1 MKRYTIICAAALM
14 MFSAGSDGFA
24 REMVQ
29 VKGSDTLINAV
40 QRLSE
45 VYMEKNPGK
54 AVAVTGGG
62 SGTGLAAIVNGKC
75 DIANSSRLMKEKEV
89 AAAVEKGIDL
99 KRIILAIDGLSIIVN
114 SKNPV
119 KELTVDQVGRIYR
132 GEITNWK
139 DVGGDDVRISLYG
152 RQPNSG
158 TYDFMKEVVM
168 KGEYASTMRQMNGS
182 AQIVEAIKADVG
194 AVGYSG
200 VGYVKDA
207 GDAITVLK
215 IAPRAGG
222 YYSSPL
228 VSDDVKTGKYPI
240 SRPLNQY
247 VNGTPKGNVKAF
259 IEFELSDEG
268 QKIVEEEGFFA
279 LDKSPEF
286 RDSNAKQ
293 MM

>member
-1 MKRYTIICAAALM
+1 MKRYVAFLMAALM
-14 MFSAGSDGFA
+14 LSFVAAEGFA

-29 VKGSDTLINAV
+29 VKGSDTLINVV

-54 AVAVTGGG
+54 AIAVTGGG

-89 AAAVEKGIDL
+89 AAAVDKGMDL
-99 KRIILAIDGLSIIVN
+99 KRIIVAIDGLSIIVN
-114 SKNPV
+114 GKNPV
-119 KELTVDQVGRIYR
+119 KQLTVDQVGKIYR
-132 GEITNWK
+132 GEVTNWK
-139 DVGGDDVRISLYG
+139 DVGGDDVKISLYG

-168 KGEYASTMRQMNGS
+168 KGEYASSMRQMNGN
-182 AQIVEAIKADVG
+182 AQIVEAVKADAG
-194 AVGYSG
+194 AIGYSG

-207 GDAITVLK
+207 GDSVTILK
-215 IAPRAGG
+215 IASQAGG
-222 YYSSPL
+222 TYYSPL
-228 VSDDVKTGKYPI
+228 VADDVKTGKYPI

-247 VNGTPKGNVKAF
+247 VNGAPKGDVKAF

-268 QKIVEEEGFFA
+268 QKIVEQEGFFA

-286 RDSNAKQ
+286 RDNNAKN

>member
-1 MKRYTIICAAALM
+1 MKKYVAFLMAALM
-14 MFSAGSDGFA
+14 LSFAAADGFA

-29 VKGSDTLINAV
+29 VKGSDTLINVV

-54 AVAVTGGG
+54 AIAVTGGG

-89 AAAVEKGIDL
+89 AAAVEKGMDL
-99 KRIILAIDGLSIIVN
+99 KRIIVAIDGLSVIVN
-114 SKNPV
+114 GKNPV
-119 KELTVDQVGRIYR
+119 KQLTVDQVGKIYR
-132 GEITNWK
+132 GEVTNWK
-139 DVGGDDVRISLYG
+139 DVGGDDVKISLYG

-168 KGEYASTMRQMNGS
+168 KGEYASSMRQMNGN
-182 AQIVEAIKADVG
+182 AQIVEAVKADAG
-194 AVGYSG
+194 AIGYSG

-207 GDAITVLK
+207 GDAITILK
-215 IAPRAGG
+215 IASQAGG
-222 YYSSPL
+222 YYASPL
-228 VSDDVKTGKYPI
+228 NVEEVKTGKYPI
-240 SRPLNQY
+240 ARPLNQY
-247 VNGTPKGNVKAF
+247 VNGAPKGDVKAF

-268 QKIVEEEGFFA
+268 QKIVEQEGFFA

-286 RDSNAKQ
+286 RDNNTKN